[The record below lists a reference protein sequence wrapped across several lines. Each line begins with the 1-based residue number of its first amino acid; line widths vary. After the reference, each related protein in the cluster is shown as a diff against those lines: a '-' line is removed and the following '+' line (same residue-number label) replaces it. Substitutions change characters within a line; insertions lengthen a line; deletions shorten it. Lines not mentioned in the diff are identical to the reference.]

1 MDLLARREHTE
12 REVIRKL
19 SVKVDDQALL
29 REVVEQLTQDGLL
42 SDERFT
48 ETYLRYRSSKGFG
61 PIRIGAELRE
71 KGVAEHVI
79 GQYLNSSDEK
89 WYRLA
94 LVVKNKKFGSDTTKD
109 IHEKARQM
117 RFLVNRGFVRD
128 QVNKAVDGFE
138 D

>member
-1 MDLLARREHTE
+1 MARREHTE
-12 REVIRKL
+12 REIIRKL
-19 SVKVDDQALL
+19 SIKVDDQTHLK
-29 REVVEQLTQDGLL
+29 EVVEQLVHDGLL

-79 GQYLNSSDEK
+79 GEYLNSSDEK

-94 LVVKNKKFGSDTTKD
+94 TEVKNKKFGPELASDIK
-109 IHEKARQM
+109 EKARQM

-128 QVNKAVDGFE
+128 QVNKAVDGGE